1 MGANSCCFTS
11 ENIREE
17 ALNQRNPAQY
27 GPLDMDFDEIVFL
40 GLRGNMVTAEF
51 SGDFHRVFGMNP

>member
-17 ALNQRNPAQY
+17 VLSQRNPAQY
-27 GPLDMDFDEIVFL
+27 GPLDMDFDAILFL
-40 GLRGNMVTAEF
+40 GLLGNMVTAEF
-51 SGDFHRVFGMNP
+51 SGDLSVSGMNL